1 MQTRWIFSPSIGIDQ
16 TKWGVNVFAKYKEKC
31 SNNKVETPTYTF
43 DSHARE
49 DEHYF
54 ALQVQ
59 YSSYHIVI
67 PDSLQ

>member
-1 MQTRWIFSPSIGIDQ
+1 MHTRWIFSRSIGIDQ
-16 TKWGVNVFAKYKEKC
+16 QSEESKVFAKYKKKC
-31 SNNKVETPTYTF
+31 SNNKVETPSYTF